1 MKNPLYAIRQYILPN
16 SEKRRHQFP
25 DDDPKIDR
33 TQSRFYPHYGGGSQR
48 RSTNMYRDGNRKG
61 RNRKTSR
68 AQRSSE
74 LTRILSSK
82 KDRR

>member
-1 MKNPLYAIRQYILPN
+1 MRNPLYEISQYILPE
-16 SEKRRHQFP
+16 SEERRHRSSEDGP
-25 DDDPKIDR
+25 RGDK
-33 TQSRFYPHYGGGSQR
+33 TQSRFYAHYGAGSQR

-61 RNRKTSR
+61 RNRKTSK